1 MQRIDRPISLAAE
14 ILFLVVLSSGAF
26 GQTPVIS
33 TVQVAAPMTAAS
45 GNVARG
51 ELVTIYGSNLSNGAV
66 LSAPQ
71 STSATSLGGAT
82 VQFGNLH
89 APIVYVSPSQIN
101 VQVPFE
107 IPAGTP
113 SINVTVAVGGQTSA
127 PFMVGIATADLGL
140 FAVTSSMAG
149 TPSASNTAVVQAA
162 PGSTI
167 VLTATGL
174 GTVTP
179 AVPSGQ
185 APAPGAAPSSAVA
198 VPPITVNGSL
208 AQVLSAFYTDLGVYT
223 IIATVPP
230 DATTGNVTVV
240 LGGTVGPPG
249 PAGPAGAPGVTGAT
263 GATGATGLTGATG
276 IGGLVGATGPIGPA
290 GPQGLDGN
298 SGVPGAPG
306 SAGATGPTGVLPQVA
321 IYAPTVN
328 YSQGAVVFYSGSA
341 YQSNANNN
349 MGNTPSTGGPWTM
362 IAQAGAVGATG
373 GIGAAGATGPTGP
386 IGPTGSQGIQ
396 GITGSTGAQGAQG
409 IQGVTGSTGSQGGQG
424 LQGVTGATGVQ
435 GSQGNQ
441 GITGPTGVTG
451 ALGPTGATGNPATAA
466 GTWSLGGGTGSSG
479 TYNAG
484 DIVLYTPTQSSY
496 ISASSNNS
504 ATPPAA
510 PWQLI
515 SPQGPTGATGANG
528 ATGATGAG
536 TTGATGPTGATGVTG
551 VTGATGTTGTGTT
564 GATGPTGATGVTGV
578 TGTTGSTGTGTTG
591 ATGPTGATGVTGITG
606 ATGSTGAGTTG
617 ATGPTGTGSAG
628 ATGPTGPTG
637 ASATGT
643 VTFQAVRNIGG
654 FSSPEFLQLNGGG
667 ATTVYGCFNT
677 TTGQCSLTVIPSACS
692 TMSNMH
698 VQVID
703 APGAAITWTLITST
717 PSAPATQVS
726 GPSCSTT
733 NSAGSTCTPS
743 GTTTASIT
751 GLGYFSIEGTWSG
764 TLSSPA
770 KVAVYVECN

>member
-1 MQRIDRPISLAAE
+1 MQRIGGLFRLAVE
-14 ILFLVVLSSGAF
+14 ILCLVALSSGAF
-26 GQTPVIS
+26 GQTPVIT

-66 LSAPQ
+66 LAEPQ

-82 VQFGNLH
+82 VQFGNLQ

-107 IPAGTP
+107 IPTGTP
-113 SINVTVAVGGQTSA
+113 SVNVTVAVGGQTSA
-127 PFMVGIATADLGL
+127 PIMVGIATADLGL
-140 FAVTSSMAG
+140 FAVTSSSAG
-149 TPSASNTAVVQAA
+149 APSSANTAVVQAA

-174 GTVTP
+174 GAVTP

-185 APAPGAAPSSAVA
+185 APAPGAAPSSAMA

-223 IIATVPP
+223 IIAMVPP

-249 PAGPAGAPGVTGAT
+249 PAGPTGAPGVTGAT

-276 IGGLVGATGPIGPA
+276 IAGLVGATGPVGSA

-298 SGVPGAPG
+298 SGLPGAPG
-306 SAGATGPTGVLPQVA
+306 PAGATGPAGVLPQVTVYSA
-321 IYAPTVN
+321 TVN

-349 MGNTPSTGGPWTM
+349 IGNTPSNGGPWTM
-362 IAQAGAVGATG
+362 IAQAGALGATG
-373 GIGAAGATGPTGP
+373 GIGAAGATGPAGP
-386 IGPTGSQGIQ
+386 IGATGSQGIQ
-396 GITGSTGAQGAQG
+396 GITGPTGAQGAQG
-409 IQGVTGSTGSQGGQG
+409 IQGVTGSTGSQGAQG
-424 LQGVTGATGVQ
+424 IQGVTGATGVQ
-435 GSQGNQ
+435 GSQGSQ
-441 GITGPTGVTG
+441 GIAGPTGVTG
-451 ALGPTGATGNPATAA
+451 ALGPMGATGNPATAA
-466 GTWSLGGGTGSSG
+466 GTWTSGGGTGADG

-484 DIVLYTPTQSSY
+484 DIVFYALTQSSY

-528 ATGATGAG
+528 ATGTTGAG

-551 VTGATGTTGTGTT
+551 VTGATGTTGTGTA

-578 TGTTGSTGTGTTG
+578 TGATGSTGTGTTG
-591 ATGPTGATGVTGITG
+591 ATGPTGATGVTGVTG

-654 FSSPEFLQLNGGG
+654 FSSPEYIQLNGAGG
-667 ATTVYGCFNT
+667 TTSYGCFNT
-677 TTGQCSLTVIPSACS
+677 AAGQCSLAVIPAACT

-703 APGAAITWTLITST
+703 SPGASITWTLITSIPTT
-717 PSAPATQVS
+717 PTTQVT
-726 GPSCSTT
+726 GPSCTTT

-743 GTTTASIT
+743 GTTTASVT

-764 TLSSPA
+764 TLSTPA